1 MWKAHSELNKTRRKT
16 LSDKCMKEILT
27 ELKSLS
33 KKKSLKFI
41 FIWFEIETEQSNV
54 HRKFVVF

>member
-1 MWKAHSELNKTRRKT
+1 MNKTRRKT
-16 LSDKCMKEILT
+16 PDKCMKEILT